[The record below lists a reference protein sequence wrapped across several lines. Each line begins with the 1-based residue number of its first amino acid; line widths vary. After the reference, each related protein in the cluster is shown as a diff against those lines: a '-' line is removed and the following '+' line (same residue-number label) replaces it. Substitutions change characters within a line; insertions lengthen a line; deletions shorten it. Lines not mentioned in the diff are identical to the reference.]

1 MLPRFDTHYIAMFTL
16 LHLKLPAA
24 FLGSFVVQSFNL
36 FYQSHFEDWSLMAN
50 PEAHE
55 TDHRRRKVFELK
67 KELQRLLKTILDED
81 DYGMQKCSGPIS
93 GDFVADPVVLA
104 NGQTF
109 DCPWIQKWLNEGNRT
124 CPQIHI
130 VVPHTVLIPTRLVH
144 EIVSQWRQE
153 HGVELPKAIQD
164 IDEDFVTDVDRSYF
178 NSLLE
183 KMSSSLSDQK
193 EAAGFV

>member
-1 MLPRFDTHYIAMFTL
+1 MFTL

-81 DYGMQKCSGPIS
+81 DYGMQVTDEALRVLSCLKEFHLKKSHSISADCLDVPEVFRCPIS
-93 GDFVADPVVLA
+93 GEIVADPVVLA
-104 NGQTF
+104 NGQEIPPKFVMKMKFGDELTNVATLTV
-109 DCPWIQKWLNEGNRT
+109 PNGGVWHVG
-124 CPQIHI
+124 
-130 VVPHTVLIPTRLVH
+130 VVK
-144 EIVSQWRQE
+144 E
-153 HGVELPKAIQD
+153 K
-164 IDEDFVTDVDRSYF
+164 DR
-178 NSLLE
+178 
-183 KMSSSLSDQK
+183 K
-193 EAAGFV
+193 ECR

>member
-81 DYGMQKCSGPIS
+81 DYGMQ
-93 GDFVADPVVLA
+93 
-104 NGQTF
+104 
-109 DCPWIQKWLNEGNRT
+109 
-124 CPQIHI
+124 
-130 VVPHTVLIPTRLVH
+130 
-144 EIVSQWRQE
+144 
-153 HGVELPKAIQD
+153 
-164 IDEDFVTDVDRSYF
+164 VTDEALRVLSCLKEFHLKKSHSSSADCLDVPEVFRSYF
-178 NSLLE
+178 WRFCGLTLLLWL
-183 KMSSSLSDQK
+183 MARLLIALGSRS
-193 EAAGFV
+193 G